1 MVVRQRR
8 ELAETLG
15 QLTPEQFRQPSLCAG
30 WSMHDIA
37 AHLTTYLRFGQLK
50 LYLGIVATAAD
61 IDRINLTLTRWA
73 ARRPTAEL
81 IETLH
86 RRAKARTTI
95 PRSGFDPVLTD
106 AVLHDLD
113 IRLPLGIRREVVEEH
128 RWVAFN
134 HLARNPALGYSR
146 GPRLT
151 QLELVA
157 TDAGWRFGSGAAVRG
172 PAEALLLTMS
182 GRDRGWDQLDG
193 DGPAR
198 AGLRRP
204 TEVSSAAP
212 ACHGGERVGQPATG
226 RPADP
231 VGGGSGGHAPLKRAS
246 GSTSSR
252 SS

>member
-1 MVVRQRR
+1 MRVYDMVVRERR
-8 ELAETLG
+8 ALAETLG
-15 QLTPEQFRQPSLCAG
+15 QLTPEQLARPSLCAG

-61 IDRINLTLTRWA
+61 IDRINVTLTRWA

-86 RRAKARTTI
+86 RRAHARTTI

-113 IRLPLGIRREVVEEH
+113 IRRPLGIRREVVEEH

-146 GPRLT
+146 GPGLS

-157 TDAGWRFGSGAAVRG
+157 TDAGWRFGTGAPVRG
-172 PAEALLLTMS
+172 SAEALLLTMS
-182 GRDRGWDQLDG
+182 GRDEGWDELDG
-193 DGPAR
+193 DGVPLLR
-198 AGLRRP
+198 ERVRGDRPKFHPLRRLAMAANVLVNP
-204 TEVSSAAP
+204 PPADRRTRSAVAP
-212 ACHGGERVGQPATG
+212 AVTPR
-226 RPADP
+226 
-231 VGGGSGGHAPLKRAS
+231 
-246 GSTSSR
+246 
-252 SS
+252 